1 MHRHTP
7 LTAPAFSLRHV
18 LGALFLGFLCS
29 FLNPHIPAAN
39 AAEVVDRIVA
49 VVNDEIIV
57 LQEVNSL
64 VQVLKERLETSGY
77 SEEEKARILENA
89 RETYINEQV
98 NQKLIVQ
105 AARENEY
112 IEVSEEE
119 IDTEIKDIEAQ
130 NNFTEEQFKEA
141 LAQDGLTLED
151 YRAKVEEQIL
161 YQNIVYFD
169 VTSKIVIT
177 KADVTQYYNEHPEK
191 YKGKATY
198 HVRNIQVN
206 APTSESAAA
215 KAAVQ
220 DKLASIFAEL
230 EAGQPFEAVARKYS
244 ESATASEGGE
254 FSNKLDPKDL
264 SESFRNAIEPLSPGE
279 YTQAIETSIGYQ
291 IFYVE
296 DINKEP
302 DVPLDS
308 VYSEIEEELKNQQ
321 YQEKLQAWIKEL
333 RENAHIKILQ

>member
-7 LTAPAFSLRHV
+7 LTKPVFSLRHA
-18 LGALFLGFLCS
+18 LGALFLGLLCS
-29 FLNPHIPAAN
+29 LLNPHIPAAD

-64 VQVLKERLETSGY
+64 VQVLKERLETTEY
-77 SEEEKARILENA
+77 SDEEKARILENA

-119 IDTEIKDIEAQ
+119 IDADIKSTEEK
-130 NNFTEEQFKEA
+130 NNFTEEQFKEV
-141 LAQDGLTLED
+141 LAQEGLTLED
-151 YRAKVEEQIL
+151 YRTKVEEQIL

-191 YKGKATY
+191 YQGATTY
-198 HVRNIQVN
+198 HLRNILIK
-206 APTSESAAA
+206 APTSDTTAA
-215 KAAVQ
+215 KEAVQ
-220 DKLASIFAEL
+220 NKLAQIFGEL
-230 EAGQPFEAVARKYS
+230 EAGESFENIARKYS
-244 ESATASEGGE
+244 QSGYASEGGE
-254 FSNKLDPKDL
+254 LGNFKLDDL
-264 SESFRNAIEPLSPGE
+264 SPNLRAAIQPLSPGE
-279 YTQAIETSIGYQ
+279 YTQALETSDGYQ
-291 IFYVE
+291 ILFVQ
-296 DINKEP
+296 DIKKES
-302 DVPLDS
+302 DVSLDS
-308 VYSEIEEELKNQQ
+308 VYSEIEEELYDQQ
-321 YQEKLQAWIKEL
+321 YQEKMQAWVEEL
-333 RENAHIKILQ
+333 RENAHIKILE